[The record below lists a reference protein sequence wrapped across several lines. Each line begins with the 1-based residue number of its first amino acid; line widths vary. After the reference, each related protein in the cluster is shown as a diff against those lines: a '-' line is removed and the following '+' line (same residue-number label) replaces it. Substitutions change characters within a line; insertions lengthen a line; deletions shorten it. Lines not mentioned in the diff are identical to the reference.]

1 GRARG
6 RGVPPPP
13 PPARPRAPPPR
24 ARARAGPGG
33 GGARPPPLPRPREAG
48 AERESGA
55 AAPAGPRGSSAARTR
70 NGLVK
75 RAKRSAIQSAV
86 DEAAAPRWQQEAAP
100 TPDRSP
106 DEVSGML
113 ASLRSAHMRGGI
125 SVEKERERAT
135 EKERGADDRGGPGR
149 GQDEQAQRAER
160 AASKGDQK

>member
-1 GRARG
+1 VWGWG
-6 RGVPPPP
+6 RGGRSAPAPGGAGGRYA
-13 PPARPRAPPPR
+13 ARPA
-24 ARARAGPGG
+24 A
-33 GGARPPPLPRPREAG
+33 ARPAAGAGGPAPLPRPREAG